1 MAHRLDANGD
11 EIIRPRNV
19 RYTAE
24 DGRSEVGPVVG
35 FLADGRIIVGCE
47 DGSVVHLDPATVVC
61 FGRIE
66 GAVVVDRGPGQPPL
80 II

>member
-1 MAHRLDANGD
+1 MGLL
-11 EIIRPRNV
+11 
-19 RYTAE
+19 T
-24 DGRSEVGPVVG
+24 DGRVVVG
-35 FLADGRIIVGCE
+35 RE

-66 GAVVVDRGPGQPPL
+66 VATVIDRGPGQPPL